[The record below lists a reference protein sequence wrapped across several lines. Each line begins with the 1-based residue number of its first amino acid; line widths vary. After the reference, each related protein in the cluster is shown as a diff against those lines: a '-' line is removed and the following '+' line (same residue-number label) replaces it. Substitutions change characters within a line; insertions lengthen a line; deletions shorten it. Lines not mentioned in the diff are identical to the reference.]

1 LYIKVDDG
9 ISDITDIQ
17 IYDDNLTITMDKP
30 TSINFSEFENELKI
44 NTNVTL
50 NVSNISNRYMI
61 ANFSLQY
68 IEAVSYS
75 ARWTAYTVPEFYAR
89 PEGWHLAIR
98 WLTAVTKME
107 TSICESCSTEV
118 FGNFD
123 MIVNRASSH
132 ITYQN
137 VTYSSTKFNFD
148 LTVPN
153 YIKLNNCQYGYV
165 KKIIIEFSGIFTVGN
180 TYTAKLTMNNVT
192 IEHIYT
198 PGTDTGAIEFYLNQF
213 IDAGGI
219 TLSIESSD
227 EINATLDV
235 FNIITGDEYIGSP
248 YFDSEDYTNFVLIA
262 KNFDGQR
269 GVAFATGNEAIGY
282 YAKISYNLFAPMR
295 IIMTK
300 KTVDAR
306 LHSLDD
312 LEFYMEDPR
321 SGIFYLIEGEFAAIS
336 EDNMS
341 DKNYFWFEFNP
352 TVISNTTLN
361 FNYGLGASVVPY
373 KMAEVIYP
381 IGKYYTLG
389 DYIRN
394 EIFYN
399 NKSYYVKEDRNI
411 YHSHISGNGKLQSD
425 SFPYDEEV
433 QFGFIYENNTDEAY
447 KALAITP
454 MNELI
459 VISSTRMYVYY
470 MEGMYKKLR
479 VVNGSYGISSLQSLV
494 VSKTGKPVAEVLL
507 WVDNN
512 GAYIYG
518 GGMNPPKNIIIRTH
532 ENFWR
537 LLDDTT
543 IKCFYESG
551 RKEFWIIYGD
561 YAILYMLTTGSWRKI
576 SFGKTVKQIIPAG
589 GDIYHLLFT
598 DNTISYID
606 NKYDDLADG
615 TVTTHYSTEYTIDE
629 RGNIIW
635 LSENTDKI
643 IQELIITFK
652 TISIQTGARLGIMYE
667 IIIDDD
673 IAITPQ
679 IYFSGITSMY
689 KVLSP
694 ILIRFRKAKIKL
706 YIKGSGNVEIRSFGY
721 TYNPKVQGSIK
732 SDEYD
737 NSGFGHDFGID
748 FGNQL

>member
-1 LYIKVDDG
+1 
-9 ISDITDIQ
+9 
-17 IYDDNLTITMDKP
+17 MDKP

-68 IEAVSYS
+68 VEAVSYS
-75 ARWTAYTVPEFYAR
+75 ARWSAFTVPEFYTR

-107 TSICESCSTEV
+107 TAICESCSTDV

-123 MIVNRASSH
+123 MIVNRTSSH
-132 ITYQN
+132 ISYQN

-148 LTVPN
+148 LTAAN
-153 YIKLNNCQYGYV
+153 YIKLNDCQYGYV
-165 KKIIIEFSGIFTVGN
+165 KKIIIEFSGILTVGHI
-180 TYTAKLTMNNVT
+180 YTVNLTINDIT
-192 IEHIYT
+192 TEHIYT
-198 PGTDTGAIEFYLNQF
+198 VGSDASSIEFYLNQF
-213 IDAGGI
+213 IDDGGI

-227 EINATLDV
+227 EVNASLDI
-235 FNIITGDEYIGSP
+235 FKIITGDEYIRDSP
-248 YFDSEDYTNFVLIA
+248 YFNSEDYTNFILLA

-269 GVAFATGNEAIGY
+269 GVAFATDSEATGFSTE
-282 YAKISYNLFAPMR
+282 ISYNLFAPMR
-295 IIMTK
+295 IVMTK
-300 KTVDAR
+300 ETVDAR

-321 SGIFYLIEGEFAAIS
+321 SGIFYLVEGEFAAVS
-336 EDNMS
+336 ADNMS
-341 DKNYFWFEFNP
+341 AENYFWFEFNP
-352 TVISNTTLN
+352 TAISNTTLN

-373 KMAEVIYP
+373 KMAEVTYP
-381 IGKYYTLG
+381 AGIYYTIG

-399 NKSYYVKEDRNI
+399 NRSYYVKEDRNI

-518 GGMNPPKNIIIRTH
+518 GGVNPPKNIILRTH

-543 IKCFYESG
+543 IKCFYEKG
-551 RKEFWIIYGD
+551 RKEFWIVYGE

-589 GDIYHLLFT
+589 SDIYYLLFI
-598 DNTISYID
+598 DNTMSYID
-606 NKYDDLADG
+606 NEYDDLADG
-615 TVTTHYSTEYTIDE
+615 TVTTHYSTEYTIDD
-629 RGNIIW
+629 RGNIIG
-635 LSENTDKI
+635 LSEDTDKI
-643 IQELIITFK
+643 MQEILMTFK
-652 TISIQTGARLGIMYE
+652 TTADSTGARIGLMYE
-667 IIIDDD
+667 VIIDDD
-673 IAITPQ
+673 IAITPK
-679 IYFSGITSMY
+679 IYFSGLTSMY

-706 YIKGSGNVEIRSFGY
+706 YITGSSKLEIRSFGY
-721 TYNPKVQGSIK
+721 THNSKAQGSIIK

-737 NSGFGHDFGID
+737 NSGFGHDFGTD